1 LDKDQKKQFNREI
14 VEKFRSL
21 SEVELHGWRSLIKS
35 RILAAEKKAVSKG
48 EIPSWLMKNEGKSKI
63 EIWKDELWQK
73 AANAIKVHAESKKL
87 KVKKSLVFM
96 FTITCKK

>member
-1 LDKDQKKQFNREI
+1 
-14 VEKFRSL
+14 
-21 SEVELHGWRSLIKS
+21 
-35 RILAAEKKAVSKG
+35 
-48 EIPSWLMKNEGKSKI
+48 MKNEGKSKI